1 MKHLKTFEGFYL
13 DEIKKIKA
21 STIPQIEE
29 VKKQFQQNVK
39 EIFNIFED
47 EFNYDSTIENEI
59 GPAPLHLNVIDDTNL
74 SMSLQMQGFKK
85 EEMDKVYDT
94 LEIIHN
100 RAKSENLQFHFEI
113 HYIIP
118 DKSNPDNE
126 SWDDDLYFGP
136 KDEDE
141 DGTISEFRKR
151 KEIQKIE
158 KGNVRKRIITIFIS
172 DKEEDEE

>member
-29 VKKQFQQNVK
+29 VKKQFQQEVK

-47 EFNYDSTIENEI
+47 EFNYDSTIENL
-59 GPAPLHLNVIDDTNL
+59 ADT

-100 RAKSENLQFHFEI
+100 RAKSENLQFDFQI

-126 SWDDDLYFGP
+126 SWDEYLYFGI

-141 DGTISEFRKR
+141 DGTISGFRKR
-151 KEIQKIE
+151 KEIHQIE
-158 KGNVRKRIITIFIS
+158 EGNVRKRIITIFIS
-172 DKEEDEE
+172 DRKEGCHYPDDEE

>member
-29 VKKQFQQNVK
+29 VKKQFQQDVK

-47 EFNYDSTIENEI
+47 EFNYDFTIENLE
-59 GPAPLHLNVIDDTNL
+59 GTDM
-74 SMSLQMQGFKK
+74 SMALEMEGFKK

-100 RAKSENLQFHFEI
+100 RTKSEDLQFDFQI
-113 HYIIP
+113 TYIIP
-118 DKSNPDNE
+118 DTSNPDDE
-126 SWDDDLYFGP
+126 SWDDTLFFSLS
-136 KDEDE
+136 DEDCGG
-141 DGTISEFRKR
+141 DGTISGFRKI

-158 KGNVRKRIITIFIS
+158 KGNVRKRIITIIIS
-172 DKEEDEE
+172 DEEVSIHSF

>member
-59 GPAPLHLNVIDDTNL
+59 DLFGPFTFTTNL

-100 RAKSENLQFHFEI
+100 RAKSENLQFDFQI

-118 DKSNPDNE
+118 DE
-126 SWDDDLYFGP
+126 SWDDDLYFGL
-136 KDEDE
+136 KDERGE
-141 DGTISEFRKR
+141 DGTISGFRKI
-151 KEIQKIE
+151 KEIHQIE

>member
-59 GPAPLHLNVIDDTNL
+59 DLNVIDDANL
-74 SMSLQMQGFKK
+74 SMSLQMKGFKK

-100 RAKSENLQFHFEI
+100 RTKSEDLQFDFQI
-113 HYIIP
+113 TYIIP

-126 SWDDDLYFGP
+126 SWDEDLYFGL

-141 DGTISEFRKR
+141 DGTISGFRKR
-151 KEIQKIE
+151 KEIHQIE
-158 KGNVRKRIITIFIS
+158 EGNVRKRIITIFIS